1 MTREREALAKPS
13 GGRFMSRWNRLFNR
27 VGSTLLVKSTNVIPA
42 KAGIQFWAATTLL
55 ERNWIPAF
63 AGVTSQAIGP

>member
-1 MTREREALAKPS
+1 
-13 GGRFMSRWNRLFNR
+13 MSRWNRLFNR